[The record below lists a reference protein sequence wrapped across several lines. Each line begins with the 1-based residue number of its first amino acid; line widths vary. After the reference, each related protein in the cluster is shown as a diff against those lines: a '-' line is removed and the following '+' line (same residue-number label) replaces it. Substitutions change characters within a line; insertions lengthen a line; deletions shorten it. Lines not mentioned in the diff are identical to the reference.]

1 MKVQYYFSRLF
12 NIFRQGIKYTKNAS
26 FPVAHYYSPIVGIDE
41 YRKAKA
47 AGFQKDE
54 LGDIDFR
61 TNEQLELLSSF
72 NSFQAEMPSWDGKDG
87 NRYKLRND
95 WYPETDGIV
104 LYSIVRKFNPK
115 RVIEVGSGFSS
126 ACMLDVND
134 KFFDGKMEFTFI
146 EPNPERLNDLLKSN
160 DKSLAKIIV
169 KNVQTVDLEEF
180 KALEANDMLL
190 IDSSHITKTGSDVNF
205 LIFQVFPVLKPGVII
220 HIHDIFDGFEY
231 PEKWIISGRSWNESY
246 ILRAFLQN
254 NSGYEMLFFS
264 DYLQQHHKEAFVSS
278 IDPKRYLNGS
288 AIYLRKK

>member
-104 LYSIVRKFNPK
+104 LYSIVRKLRLVP
-115 RVIEVGSGFSS
+115 GFHLRACWMLTINSS
-126 ACMLDVND
+126 
-134 KFFDGKMEFTFI
+134 T
-146 EPNPERLNDLLKSN
+146 
-160 DKSLAKIIV
+160 
-169 KNVQTVDLEEF
+169 
-180 KALEANDMLL
+180 
-190 IDSSHITKTGSDVNF
+190 
-205 LIFQVFPVLKPGVII
+205 
-220 HIHDIFDGFEY
+220 
-231 PEKWIISGRSWNESY
+231 EKWSLHSLSRI
-246 ILRAFLQN
+246 
-254 NSGYEMLFFS
+254 
-264 DYLQQHHKEAFVSS
+264 
-278 IDPKRYLNGS
+278 PNG
-288 AIYLRKK
+288 

>member
-1 MKVQYYFSRLF
+1 
-12 NIFRQGIKYTKNAS
+12 
-26 FPVAHYYSPIVGIDE
+26 
-41 YRKAKA
+41 
-47 AGFQKDE
+47 
-54 LGDIDFR
+54 
-61 TNEQLELLSSF
+61 
-72 NSFQAEMPSWDGKDG
+72 
-87 NRYKLRND
+87 
-95 WYPETDGIV
+95 
-104 LYSIVRKFNPK
+104 
-115 RVIEVGSGFSS
+115 
-126 ACMLDVND
+126 MLDVND

-254 NSGYEMLFFS
+254 NSDYEMLFFS